1 LFLPLGLASIPA
13 AFIGGTLSIP
23 SHFYKPVMG
32 EVLLLAAWHVF
43 SHGKRLDNEKLS
55 KVSSLILL
63 SVGAGLGFL
72 SGLTGIGG
80 GVKKSN
86 FWGSCSIYFSEFHFW
101 FDRSIVKSP
110 VLSGLLRYWV
120 FAVVLGGLI
129 GAEYGSR
136 SLENLSI
143 RMFLV
148 GSKMIFSV

>member
-80 GVKKSN
+80 GVKKVISGVAAAFILVN
-86 FWGSCSIYFSEFHFW
+86 SIS
-101 FDRSIVKSP
+101 
-110 VLSGLLRYWV
+110 
-120 FAVVLGGLI
+120 GLI
-129 GAEYGSR
+129 GVLLKA
-136 SLENLSI
+136 LSC
-143 RMFLV
+143 LV
-148 GSKMIFSV
+148 FCDTGYLLWCWGA